1 MVSNLVTLVGTISP
15 YTHNN
20 NKNNKTKKKKQ
31 PHYIQGLFLPMLL
44 MLLCLT

>member
-15 YTHNN
+15 FTHHNN
-20 NKNNKTKKKKQ
+20 NKNKKKKKQ